1 VVVDCFDS
9 KPGTPAILIAPD
21 PAPAPNPAKPAT
33 PAIPAPVT
41 PAILGATPAPAILAP
56 CNPPPAIQATN
67 PAEPAP
73 CATPAAPDPEPAPCA
88 TPAAPDPE
96 PSTPATTPATTP
108 AEPALSF
115 PAIISLAMQV
125 GIAKILCG
133 LPYADAQMLLDELAG
148 AAQHTT
154 IRNPIAY
161 LRRLLSLHLSGTLIP
176 EHAERIAA
184 LRAAQARNAAA
195 RQRALAMRLDERPPD
210 TPEPK
215 KPRDHSAREAA
226 MEQMRAILGYREPG
240 AG

>member
-1 VVVDCFDS
+1 VPAGTD
-9 KPGTPAILIAPD
+9 PGFT
-21 PAPAPNPAKPAT
+21 
-33 PAIPAPVT
+33 
-41 PAILGATPAPAILAP
+41 
-56 CNPPPAIQATN
+56 
-67 PAEPAP
+67 
-73 CATPAAPDPEPAPCA
+73 
-88 TPAAPDPE
+88 
-96 PSTPATTPATTP
+96 
-108 AEPALSF
+108 F

-154 IRNPIAY
+154 VRNPAAY
-161 LRRLLSLHLSGTLIP
+161 IRKLRSLHLAGTLIP

-184 LRAAQARNAAA
+184 LRAAQARRNEAA
-195 RQRALAMRLDERPPD
+195 RQRALNMRPGERPPD
-210 TPEPK
+210 TPK